1 MQAMTRFT
9 CNRRLLP
16 ANAGA
21 LVLALAIGL
30 GLAACKDTTADAI
43 TPAAPAASAQAGTA
57 PATAA
62 QAAPAAPGASSTAT
76 SADADDEDFP
86 APRPDDSY
94 NKATLRPQYTACVN
108 ASGGATPALQ
118 TCGDEELRYQED
130 RLAEIVAKKVA
141 SPDSKAKDDWM
152 EAQAAW
158 WSDTDRYCTWDPRT
172 EGQGQ
177 MLDAQSCRIN
187 RVANRVDQLN
197 ASTDQP

>member
-1 MQAMTRFT
+1 MQAMMLFT

-16 ANAGA
+16 ANAAAFSLA
-21 LVLALAIGL
+21 LVISFALTG
-30 GLAACKDTTADAI
+30 CEDTTADA
-43 TPAAPAASAQAGTA
+43 TTAAAPAASAQAGN
-57 PATAA
+57 AA
-62 QAAPAAPGASSTAT
+62 SAAPPAALAAPGAST
-76 SADADDEDFP
+76 SADADAEDFP

-94 NKATLRPQYTACVN
+94 NTATLRPQYATCVN

-118 TCGDEELRYQED
+118 ACGDEELRYQED
-130 RLAEIVAKKVA
+130 RLAAVVAEQVA
-141 SPDSKAKDDWM
+141 RPDSKAKDDWM

-158 WSDTDRYCTWDPRT
+158 WSDTNRYCTSDPGT

>member
-1 MQAMTRFT
+1 MQAVMLFT

-16 ANAGA
+16 ANAA
-21 LVLALAIGL
+21 AFVLALVISFAL
-30 GLAACKDTTADAI
+30 TACKDTTADTTTA
-43 TPAAPAASAQAGTA
+43 AAPAAAAQAGNA
-57 PATAA
+57 GPAVPPAA
-62 QAAPAAPGASSTAT
+62 LAAPGAST
-76 SADADDEDFP
+76 SADADADDFP

-94 NKATLRPQYTACVN
+94 KTATLRPQYTTCVN

-118 TCGDEELRYQED
+118 ACGDEELRYQED
-130 RLAEIVAKKVA
+130 RLAAVVAEQVA
-141 SPDSKAKDDWM
+141 RPDSKAKDDWM

-158 WSDTDRYCTWDPRT
+158 WSDTNRYCTSDPHT

-197 ASTDQP
+197 VSTDQP